1 MSIGLW
7 TFLGSVLCVLK
18 INGLLMNVTRGYRD
32 SIYTNIQQ
40 IPTTARIGL
49 ICDDGARFCRCKK
62 NTNYVRGKCVK
73 DHEIVE
79 DRSSCY
85 RFADGKFIK
94 LINTTRCAA
103 HHDRCNLE
111 IKIQAP
117 INAEHT
123 KCRLV
128 WETSAVSISG
138 FEWRSFHGEVVPGI
152 QLNTTVYPPT
162 LQIINVRDF
171 LSKWKGHLIRFDIE
185 CRNDNG
191 SSEHNCT
198 LFKVEGTAT
207 EEIPD
212 QTANTPSTIST
223 LSMMS
228 SSPSSFHS
236 EKLTTPSQKLS
247 STEISPSERDSQDE
261 NDDDE
266 SSPILIPIIISASI
280 LFCLLLAAT
289 VIIIVCKR
297 QQKKFEGENQN
308 EEHIYE
314 EAHPVDKGPVSPIY
328 MDIDNLTRSKSKKRN
343 SSRKANGSQTYDEP
357 KNPFYHTLERTTTDR
372 TNDNNGIY
380 EEIDDILKS
389 PSPKSKPKQFEEE
402 MDV

>member
-223 LSMMS
+223 L
-228 SSPSSFHS
+228 
-236 EKLTTPSQKLS
+236 T
-247 STEISPSERDSQDE
+247 
-261 NDDDE
+261 
-266 SSPILIPIIISASI
+266 
-280 LFCLLLAAT
+280 AT